1 MLTEMMIIEDELHSG
16 RDICEDIHSEEN
28 DDEEGTKVST
38 AAHDDF
44 LLRLMM
50 IFTQD

>member
-1 MLTEMMIIEDELHSG
+1 MLTEMMIIEDEFNSG
-16 RDICEDIHSEEN
+16 GDISEDIHSEEN

-38 AAHDDF
+38 AAHDD
-44 LLRLMM
+44 LMM